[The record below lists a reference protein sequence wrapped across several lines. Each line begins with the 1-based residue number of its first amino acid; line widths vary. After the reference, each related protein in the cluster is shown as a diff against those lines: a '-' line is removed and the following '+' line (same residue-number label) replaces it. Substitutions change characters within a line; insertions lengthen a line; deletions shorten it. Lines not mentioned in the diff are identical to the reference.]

1 MAGTDVTDF
10 ALIFLAGLAGSM
22 HCVGMCGGFACGLG
36 TDSRGHAATAWR
48 HLAYNV
54 GRVTSYAFLGAVV
67 GHLGVLLVGHEDEAS
82 TGSLAQ
88 RALALVSGALM
99 IYIGLQFLGL
109 LGRKGHPL
117 LGLGAQGLTQSL
129 RALLKAPGLGA
140 PLAFGVLNGLLP
152 CPLVYALAAQ
162 AAASG
167 SAASGLG
174 IMVVFGLGTF
184 PAMLAMGGIGWWW
197 QHKPRMTAPR
207 PTGTSVDPPR
217 GYGPAWERPGAR
229 PAEMTTPRPA
239 EMIAAGFVPRPALPV
254 TWHSRAAARLDWRAH
269 GVRLAGV
276 FIVVLGLITFARG
289 VLPMGAHLH

>member
-1 MAGTDVTDF
+1 MAGTDVTDL

-117 LGLGAQGLTQSL
+117 LGLGAQGLAQSL

-197 QHKPRMTAPR
+197 QHKPHPMQAPMV
-207 PTGTSVDPPR
+207 G
-217 GYGPAWERPGAR
+217 
-229 PAEMTTPRPA
+229 
-239 EMIAAGFVPRPALPV
+239 AGFVPRPALPV